1 MKPNYES
8 SSTCPE
14 PTKAKEQT
22 GIRYP
27 TMLSPK
33 HWLHHTLYIRP
44 GIMNVSLKP
53 KGLGGA

>member
-8 SSTCPE
+8 SLIHPE

-33 HWLHHTLYIRP
+33 HRLYITLNIRP
-44 GIMNVSLKP
+44 GITNVSLKP